1 MENIKWFS
9 SILKKKYTHM
19 IDSCYNEKSKD
30 YRFYGSKGITVCDD
44 WIKNPQAFNDWAIN
58 NGYNDSFAI
67 GRKDTNE
74 GFSPNNC
81 ILTTASEAAKW
92 KSTTTRITVGDVT
105 DSGKGWARRL
115 NLGTNHINKYLKA
128 NGIEKT
134 VEYIKSILDGDFVF
148 ENKCSANEITV
159 GNITDNGSGWD
170 RRLSLASGYINR
182 FLQKNGLEKTIW
194 YIKEKL
200 KNPDFKVPRKKRM
213 VKLKNKLNK
222 KVTKKIKKTTTT
234 YRSFTKEDYLNV
246 DINNL
251 LQIKSYP
258 RYFVTSDFHIYDSKT
273 CKLLNEYQSNSGHLF
288 VSIVK
293 DNKRTTAWIHRL
305 VYEVF
310 YGEIENGCD
319 IHHIDE
325 DKTNNNI
332 NNLKKITHEEHG
344 RIHNT
349 KYSDKMMICPQCGKE
364 FLWTAQKQQTFYS
377 NQSRKRYQNSSTKPF
392 CSKSCSGKYGKQFQG
407 IQRGENK
414 IKHIN
419 IDVFFNGTFINTF
432 DCIEKCSQLL
442 QYEFGITKY
451 RANEQVKRVLNGER
465 QQYKGYVFKY
475 RN

>member
-19 IDSCYNEKSKD
+19 MDSCYNEKSKD

-44 WIKNPQAFNDWAIN
+44 WIKNPQLFNDWAIN
-58 NGYNDSFAI
+58 NGYNNSLAVARTNI
-67 GRKDTNE
+67 NE

-92 KSTTTRITVGDVT
+92 KSTTTRITVGDIT

-115 NLGTNHINKYLKA
+115 NLGTNHINKYLKV
-128 NGIEKT
+128 NGMEKT

-148 ENKCSANEITV
+148 ENKYKANGIVVDGIKDT
-159 GNITDNGSGWD
+159 SYGWD
-170 RRLSLASGYINR
+170 KRLGLSKGYINS
-182 FLQKNGLEKTIW
+182 FLKKNGLEKTVW
-194 YIKEKL
+194 YIQEKT
-200 KNPDFKVPRKKRM
+200 KNPNFKVPRKRKM
-213 VKLKNKLNK
+213 VKLKNKSNK
-222 KVTKKIKKTTTT
+222 KASQKIKKTT
-234 YRSFTKEDYLNV
+234 YRSFTKEDYSNV
-246 DINNL
+246 CINKL
-251 LQIKSYP
+251 LQIKNCP

-293 DNKRTTAWIHRL
+293 DNKRTTAWIHRI
-305 VYEVF
+305 VYETY
-310 YGEIENGCD
+310 YGEVEDGYD

-344 RIHNT
+344 RIHST

-392 CSKSCSGKYGKQFQG
+392 CSKSCSGKYGKQVQETLCK
-407 IQRGENK
+407 ENK
-414 IKHIN
+414 VKHID
-419 IDVFFNGTFINTF
+419 IDVFLNGKLVDTF

-442 QYEFGITKY
+442 QYEFDLNKY
-451 RANEQVKRVLNGER
+451 RANEYVKRVLSGER

-475 RN
+475 HN

>member
-19 IDSCYNEKSKD
+19 MDSCYNEKSKD

-81 ILTTASEAAKW
+81 ILTTVAEAAKW
-92 KSTTTRITVGDVT
+92 KSTTTRITVDDIT
-105 DSGKGWARRL
+105 DSGKGWARKL
-115 NLGTNHINKYLKA
+115 NLGINHINKYLKA
-128 NGIEKT
+128 NGMEKT
-134 VEYIKSILDGDFVF
+134 VEYIKSILDGNFVF
-148 ENKCSANEITV
+148 ENKYQTNEIV
-159 GNITDNGSGWD
+159 VNGIKDTGYWWD
-170 RRLSLASGYINR
+170 KRLGLSKGYINR

-194 YIKEKL
+194 YIQEKL
-200 KNPDFKVPRKKRM
+200 KNPDFKIHRKKRIGQS
-213 VKLKNKLNK
+213 NK
-222 KVTKKIKKTTTT
+222 KTKELTQKTKKTT
-234 YRSFTKEDYLNV
+234 YKSFTKEDYLNV

-251 LQIKSYP
+251 LQIKSCP
-258 RYFVTSDFHIYDSKT
+258 RYFVTNDFHIYDSEN
-273 CKLLNEYQSNSGHLF
+273 CKILNEYQSNSGHLF
-288 VSIVK
+288 VSIVNN
-293 DNKRTTAWIHRL
+293 DKRTTAWIHRL

-310 YGEIENGCD
+310 YGEIEDGYD
-319 IHHIDE
+319 INHIDE

-332 NNLKKITHEEHG
+332 NNLEKITHEEHG

-349 KYSDKMMICPQCGKE
+349 KYSDKVMICPQCGKE
-364 FLWTAQKQQTFYS
+364 FLWTAQQQQTFYS

-407 IQRGENK
+407 VQHSENK
-414 IKHIN
+414 IKHN
-419 IDVFFNGTFINTF
+419 IDVFFNGAFINTF